1 MTEDVVI
8 ASTAIDGMAVEA
20 SRINQVYAP
29 LAKAWLDDEDAVPDK
44 AKRYFEYIV
53 EH

>member
-20 SRINQVYAP
+20 SRINWVKSGLFNASNTKKLP
-29 LAKAWLDDEDAVPDK
+29 VSWE
-44 AKRYFEYIV
+44 FF
-53 EH
+53 